1 MVNPTLDAF
10 PSAGAGPFF
19 FSLSWARIFKFLRS
33 PRIYSKEPLPHGCV
47 AWRAGTTTPF
57 PTRFLAPIDGLKIP
71 ALYSL
76 CYLVVFAPHPPLGH
90 LLVRH
95 LREGV
100 SQRGLAGPAQAHPPD
115 QHDVRAVRHHPLTCS
130 ALPPPPS
137 HCSQPGPQVH
147 QPAADSSPEVALVTC
162 C

>member
-1 MVNPTLDAF
+1 MVPPTLDAI
-10 PSAGAGPFF
+10 PSAGPFF
-19 FSLSWARIFKFLRS
+19 FSLSGTRIFKLLRS
-33 PRIYSKEPLPHGCV
+33 PRIDSKGTNSSRLCSL
-47 AWRAGTTTPF
+47 AGRYDNPI
-57 PTRFLAPIDGLKIP
+57 PTRSLAPIDGLKIP

-147 QPAADSSPEVALVTC
+147 QPAADASPEIALVTC